1 MVRILDLSHTLVD
14 DDPADPEGFRPRI
27 VYRTHQQG
35 AMEMYKFF
43 RVKLED
49 LVYSEGL
56 GWAVEELHMITH
68 CGTHVDAPWH
78 YAPVSEGKRAR
89 TIDEIPL
96 EWFYSDGV
104 VLDFRHK
111 KPGEEINEKDVQEA
125 LDKIG
130 YKLKPLDIVLIMTGW
145 DKKIGTPEY
154 FNNPGLTYNAV
165 KWIVEQGVKLIG
177 IDAYSLD
184 RSFAAM
190 AADYMK
196 TGDGRYIWPAHFVG
210 IEKEY
215 LHIEKLA
222 NLDKIPKPFGFK
234 VAAFPLKIYK
244 ASAGPAR
251 VVAILEE

>member
-1 MVRILDLSHTLVD
+1 MVKIIDLSHLLVD
-14 DDPADPEGFRPRI
+14 EDPADPEGFKPRI
-27 VYRTHQQG
+27 VYRAHQQG
-35 AMEMYKFF
+35 AMEMKKFF
-43 RVKLED
+43 NVCLED
-49 LVYSEGL
+49 LVLSEGL

-78 YAPVSEGKRAR
+78 YSPISEGRRAR

-111 KPGEEINEKDVQEA
+111 KGGEAITDKEIKEA
-125 LDKIG
+125 LEKIE
-130 YKLKPLDIVLIMTGW
+130 YTLKPLDIVLIMTGW

-154 FNNPGLTYNAV
+154 FNNPGLTYDAV
-165 KWIVEQGVKLIG
+165 AWLVDQGVKIVG

-190 AADYMK
+190 AADYVR
-196 TGDGRYIWPAHFVG
+196 TGDGKYIWPAHFVG

-222 NLDKIPKPFGFK
+222 NLDKLPKPYGFK

-251 VVAILEE
+251 VVAILEG